1 MRSANS
7 VALGPARRAKRRLV
21 AASLAVIVGSGV
33 IAALPTA
40 AMASPSIVSQ
50 TYGYTG
56 ATTTFTVPAGVTQ
69 LTVSMMGAQ
78 GGRGGVDSQGLPA
91 SGGYAGLIT
100 GTMAVT
106 PGQVLTIAVG
116 SGGATGRSS
125 VAHAL
130 GTTPA
135 GAGAA
140 GGLNPLGTYKGGF
153 GGLAGHSGTSGDGG
167 GGGAAT
173 VITTSGATIVA
184 AGAGGGGG
192 SGQYL
197 PLDGRAAYAFFTAR
211 PNPVSTLGQDGLSVN
226 DVCTT
231 SCDGG
236 GSGAGG
242 GGVIGGAQGN
252 VEFGTG
258 TYTEWFGY
266 GGYPG
271 SSDTASVSGL
281 SSSYQFYAGNNG
293 AGSVTISYAAG
304 APDVPTSVSGTA
316 GDTTVALAW
325 TAPASVGQSA
335 ITDYT
340 IQYALASDPTNWIDF
355 SDGVSTATTATVTGL
370 TDGTAYIFQVSAVNA
385 VGAGSPS
392 AASSQVTPFGVPDA
406 PTISTITPADGSF
419 SVDFAAGA
427 SGSPITG
434 YDYELNGSGNW
445 VSSGATATPLAIA
458 GLVNGTQYSV
468 RIRAVSAI
476 GAGQPSAAVLATP
489 QALPGAPSI
498 TSTAVGVGSA
508 TIAFTPGFS
517 GGAAIT
523 DYQYQLNGG
532 SWVSSGSSTS
542 PFTITG
548 LANGTTYSV
557 AIRAVNATGP
567 GAASPSSSVT
577 TPDLPAAPVVSSVVP
592 GDSSVSIAFTPGA
605 TGGSTITSYQYQL
618 TVAGA
623 WTTAPSLTSPIAVSA
638 LVNGTTY
645 AVSVRAVNAVG
656 TGPGSVAQPATP
668 ATTPGAPTITG
679 NTVAGSNLQLSAA
692 FTPPTSDGGSAI
704 TTYQYSTDA
713 GATWRVRTDGGST
726 ASPVVITTLSTDGTT
741 LLVNG
746 ITYSVELRAVNTVG
760 VGIASAVATGIAQT
774 VPSAP
779 SITSVT
785 AGPSSLAVVFA
796 PAGNGGAAITAYQY
810 QLGSG
815 SWTDT
820 GTLGTSF
827 LIGGLANGTPYA
839 VSVRAVNVVGNST
852 PSAPATGTPVSAP
865 GQPTITSVTRADHS
879 LSVAVTATDTGG
891 SAITG
896 WEYTTDGG
904 ATWRTAGVGI
914 TSPLTITT
922 LSTDGTTV
930 VTNGTG
936 YPIAVRVINAVG
948 TSVAS
953 AITTV
958 APSAAPSAP
967 TIVLTPLNQAIQVAF
982 TPGSDGGSP
991 VSSIEYRLD
1000 GLTWINAGSL
1010 ASPFTIAGLNNGTA
1024 YAVQVRA
1031 NNGIGT
1037 GAASTPSSATP
1048 RTVPDAPTA
1057 VSAQPGTAQAVVSW
1071 TAPASNGGSPITAYV
1086 ASAYAS
1092 AVSATALATC
1102 TTATASCSIPGLTNT
1117 TTYYVS
1123 VIAQNVAGSGIASS
1137 PRVAVTP
1144 VALPSAPTL
1153 NTLTGGN
1160 TFVTLAFTAG
1170 SAGSSPI
1177 TGYDYQ
1183 LNGGAWQSAG
1193 STASPITISGLTNG
1207 TSYTVA
1213 LRATSAAGAGD
1224 PSSTLTATPFTAP
1237 NAPDSTTIVADGRN
1251 ASIVVSWAAANNN
1264 GSAISLYSVVAWSAA
1279 AQGVQS
1285 GTCST
1290 AGALTCTVTGL
1301 VNGTTYYVTVQS
1313 TNAAGA
1319 STRSTPRVPATPSPF
1334 PGAVSAVTGTAG
1346 SGQVALTWT
1355 AGSTGTGA
1363 ITDYTIWYSSGGAYT
1378 QFTDGTS
1385 TATSATVTGLTN
1397 GVAYTFEV
1405 KALNSNGA
1413 GPVSAASPPVTP
1425 ATVPDAPSIDTATP
1439 GNARAMLTWTAPVNN
1454 GGSAITGYVITP
1466 SGGSPIT
1473 VGNVTSYT
1481 VTGLTN
1487 GTPYTFTVAA
1497 INTAG
1502 TGAASALSSS
1512 VTPLTTVADAPTI
1525 GTATPANTSA
1535 TLTWTAPLNNGG
1547 AAITGYVITP
1557 SGGSPITVG
1566 NVTNYTVTGLTNGT
1580 AYTFTVAAI
1589 NTAGTGGDS
1598 AASNSVTPA
1607 TTVAD
1612 APTIGIATAGDTSAT
1627 LTWTAPLSDGG
1638 LAISGYVI
1646 TPSSGSPITVGNV
1659 TTYAVTGL
1667 TNGTAYT
1674 FTVLAINT
1682 AGNSVASAASN
1693 SVMPA
1698 AGSGGATT
1706 PTLPV
1711 RVGGPDRSA
1720 TAIAAS
1726 VLDYATT
1733 GNAGAVVLAR
1743 SDDYPDALVGTTL
1756 AAAKHAPLLFS
1767 QGSSLSATTRAEI
1780 QRVLPAGGTVYLLGG
1795 VAAIP
1800 ASVATNIT
1808 ALGYV
1813 PVRYAGADRFG
1824 TALAVAD
1831 ALGDP
1836 STVLL
1841 ATGVNFPD
1849 ALAAG
1854 PAAAHLGGVVLLTSG
1869 PTMPA
1874 SVTAYLL
1881 AHPGKVYAVGGPA
1894 VAADPAA
1901 TALSG
1906 ADRYATAAAVA
1917 MAVFSGPTSVGVAS
1931 GEAFADALSG
1941 GAFEA
1946 HHGGPILLTTAIA
1959 LPAPTIGY
1967 LNDGRSTIV
1976 NVTIFGGTSAVS
1988 TGVQTA
1994 VGTALGL

>member
-7 VALGPARRAKRRLV
+7 VALGLARSAKPRLV
-21 AASLAVIVGSGV
+21 AASVAVIVGSGV

-40 AMASPSIVSQ
+40 AMASPSTVSQ

-69 LTVSMMGAQ
+69 LTVSMTGAQ

-116 SGGATGRSS
+116 QGGVTGRSS
-125 VAHAL
+125 VAHGV

-173 VITTSGATIVA
+173 VITTGGATIVA

-192 SGQYL
+192 SGQYYS
-197 PLDGRAAYAFFTAR
+197 LDGRAAYAFFTAR

-231 SCDGG
+231 TCDGG

-242 GGVIGGAQGN
+242 GGVVGGAQGN

-304 APDVPTSVSGTA
+304 APDVPTGVAGTP
-316 GDTTVALAW
+316 GDTAVALAW

-340 IQYALASDPTNWIDF
+340 IQYALASDPTTWIDY
-355 SDGVSTATTATVTGL
+355 SDGVSTATSATVTGL
-370 TDGTAYIFQVSAVNA
+370 TDGTAYIFRVSAVNA
-385 VGAGSPS
+385 VGTGSPS
-392 AASSQVTPFGVPDA
+392 ASSSEVTPSGVPDA
-406 PTISTITPADGSF
+406 PTISTITPADGSL
-419 SVDFAAGA
+419 SVAFAAGA

-434 YDYELNGSGNW
+434 YDYELSGSGNW
-445 VSSGATATPLAIA
+445 VSSGATATPLAVA

-476 GAGQPSAAVLATP
+476 GDGQPSAAVLATP

-508 TIAFTPGFS
+508 TISFTPGFS

-532 SWVSSGSSTS
+532 SWVSSGSSSS

-557 AIRAVNATGP
+557 AIRAVNATGA
-567 GAASPSSSVT
+567 GTASPSSSVT
-577 TPDLPAAPVVSSVVP
+577 TPALPAAPVVTSVVP

-618 TVAGA
+618 TVAGG
-623 WTTAPSLTSPIAVSA
+623 WTTAPSLTSPIAVSG

-656 TGPGSVAQPATP
+656 AGAGSAAQSATP
-668 ATTPGAPTITG
+668 ATTPSAPTITG
-679 NTVAGSNLQLSAA
+679 NTVAGSDLQLSAA
-692 FTPPTSDGGSAI
+692 FTPPASDGGSAI
-704 TTYQYSTDA
+704 TTYQYSTDG
-713 GATWRVRTDGGST
+713 GATWRARSAGTT
-726 ASPVVITTLSTDGTT
+726 ASPLVISTESGDGTT

-746 ITYSVELRAVNTVG
+746 TTYFVELRAVNAVG

-774 VPSAP
+774 VPSGP
-779 SITSVT
+779 TITTVT
-785 AGPSSLAVVFA
+785 AGPSSLSVVFA
-796 PAGNGGAAITAYQY
+796 PASNGGAAIIAYQY

-815 SWTDT
+815 SWIDT

-827 LIGGLANGTPYA
+827 LISGLTNGTPYA
-839 VSVRAVNVVGNST
+839 VSVRAVNSQGNGAA
-852 PSAPATGTPVSAP
+852 SAPVSGTPVSAP
-865 GQPTITSVTRADHS
+865 GQPTITGITRGDQS
-879 LSVAVTATDTGG
+879 LSIAVTAADTGG

-896 WEYTTDGG
+896 WQYTTDGG
-904 ATWRTAGVGI
+904 TTWFGAAGT
-914 TSPLTITT
+914 TSPLTITA
-922 LSTDGTTV
+922 LSTNGTTL

-936 YPIAVRVINAVG
+936 YPIAVRAINVVG

-967 TIVLTPLNQAIQVAF
+967 TIVLTPLNEAILVGF

-991 VSSIEYRLD
+991 VSSIEYRLNSD
-1000 GLTWINAGSL
+1000 AWVNAGTLS
-1010 ASPFTIAGLNNGTA
+1010 SPFTIAGLDNGTA

-1037 GAASTPSSATP
+1037 GAASAPSTATP
-1048 RTVPDAPTA
+1048 RTVPDAPIA
-1057 VSAQPGTAQAVVSW
+1057 VSAQPGTSQAVVSW
-1071 TAPASNGGSPITAYV
+1071 TAPASNGGSPITTYV

-1092 AVSATALATC
+1092 SVSATALATC
-1102 TTATASCSIPGLTNT
+1102 TTAAASCSIPGLTNT

-1123 VIAQNVAGSGIASS
+1123 VVAQNVAGSGIASS

-1153 NTLTGGN
+1153 NSLTGGN

-1183 LNGGAWQSAG
+1183 LNGGVWQSAG
-1193 STASPITISGLTNG
+1193 STASPLTISGLING

-1237 NAPDSTTIVADGRN
+1237 DAPNATTIVADGRN
-1251 ASIVVSWAAANNN
+1251 ASIVVSWAAANSN

-1279 AQGVQS
+1279 AQGTQS

-1319 STRSTPRVPATPSPF
+1319 STRSTPRVPATPSLF
-1334 PGAVSAVTGTAG
+1334 PGAVSTVTGVAG
-1346 SGQVALTWT
+1346 NGQVALTWT
-1355 AGSTGTGA
+1355 PGGMGASA

-1378 QFTDGTS
+1378 QFSDGTS

-1405 KALNSNGA
+1405 YAVNTNGT
-1413 GPVSAASPPVTP
+1413 GPVSAASAPVTP
-1425 ATVPDAPSIDTATP
+1425 ATVPDAPTIGTATP
-1439 GNARAMLTWTAPVNN
+1439 GNARATITWTAPLNN
-1454 GGSAITGYVITP
+1454 GGSAVTGYVITP
-1466 SGGSPIT
+1466 STGSPVT
-1473 VGNVTSYT
+1473 VGNVTTYPL
-1481 VTGLTN
+1481 TGLTN
-1487 GTPYTFTVAA
+1487 GAAYTFMVAA
-1497 INTAG
+1497 INTMG
-1502 TGAASALSSS
+1502 TGAASASSAS
-1512 VTPLTTVADAPTI
+1512 ATPLTTVADPPTI

-1547 AAITGYVITP
+1547 STITGYVITP
-1557 SGGSPITVG
+1557 STGSPITVG
-1566 NVTNYTVTGLTNGT
+1566 NVTTYAVTGLTNGT

-1589 NTAGTGGDS
+1589 NTTGTGGDS
-1598 AASNSVTPA
+1598 AASNSVTPS
-1607 TTVAD
+1607 TTVAG
-1612 APTIGIATAGDTSAT
+1612 APTIGTATAGDTSAT

-1674 FTVLAINT
+1674 FTVWAINT
-1682 AGNSVASAASN
+1682 AGNSAASAASN

-1698 AGSGGATT
+1698 AGGGGATT

-1711 RVGGPDRSA
+1711 RVAGPDRSA

-1733 GNAGAVVLAR
+1733 GSAGAVVLAR

-1756 AAAKHAPLLFS
+1756 AAAKHAPLLFT
-1767 QGSSLSATTRAEI
+1767 QGSSLSAATRAEI

-1795 VAAIP
+1795 IAAIP

-1813 PVRYAGADRFG
+1813 PVRYSGANRFG

-1854 PAAAHLGGVVLLTSG
+1854 SAAAHLGGVVLLTNG
-1869 PTMPA
+1869 PIMPA

-1881 AHPGKVYAVGGPA
+1881 AHHGTVYAVGGPA

-1917 MAVFSGPTSVGVAS
+1917 IALFSGPTNVGVAS
-1931 GEAFADALSG
+1931 GETFADALSG

-1959 LPAPTIGY
+1959 LPAPTSGY
-1967 LNDGRSTIV
+1967 LNNGKSTIV

-1988 TGVQTA
+1988 TDVQAA

>member
-1 MRSANS
+1 MRSTNS
-7 VALGPARRAKRRLV
+7 VVLGLARSAKPRIV
-21 AASLAVIVGSGV
+21 AASVAVIVGSGV
-33 IAALPTA
+33 IAAMPIA
-40 AMASPSIVSQ
+40 AMASPSTVSQ

-56 ATTTFTVPAGVTQ
+56 ATTTFIVPAGVTQ
-69 LTVSMMGAQ
+69 LTLSMTGAQ
-78 GGRGGVDSQGLPA
+78 GGLGGVDSIGFPA
-91 SGGYAGLIT
+91 AGGYAGLIT
-100 GTMAVT
+100 GTIAVT

-116 SGGATGRSS
+116 QGGTTGRSS
-125 VAHAL
+125 VSHAL

-140 GGLNPLGTYKGGF
+140 GGLNPLGAYKGGF
-153 GGLAGHSGTSGDGG
+153 GGLAGRSGSSGDGG

-211 PNPVSTLGQDGLSVN
+211 PNPASTLGQDGLSVN
-226 DVCTT
+226 DVCTS

-242 GGVIGGAQGN
+242 GGVVGGAQGN

-271 SSDTASVSGL
+271 SSDTAGVSGL

-304 APDVPTSVSGTA
+304 APDVPTGVAGTA

-340 IQYALASDPTNWIDF
+340 IQYALASDPTTWIDY
-355 SDGVSTATTATVTGL
+355 SDGVSTATSATVTGL

-385 VGAGSPS
+385 VGTGSPS
-392 AASSQVTPFGVPDA
+392 ASSSQVTPSGVPDA
-406 PTISTITPADGSF
+406 PTISTITPADGSL

-445 VSSGATATPLAIA
+445 VSSGATATPLGIA

-476 GAGQPSAAVLATP
+476 GVGQPSAAVVATP

-508 TIAFTPGFS
+508 TISFTPGFS
-517 GGAAIT
+517 GGATIT
-523 DYQYQLNGG
+523 DYEYQLNGAG
-532 SWVSSGSSTS
+532 SWLSSASSSS
-542 PFTITG
+542 PFTIPG

-567 GAASPSSSVT
+567 GTASPSSSVT
-577 TPDLPAAPVVSSVVP
+577 TPDLPAAPVVASVTP

-605 TGGSTITSYQYQL
+605 TGGSTITAYQYQTL
-618 TVAGA
+618 VAGA
-623 WTTAPSLTSPIAVSA
+623 WTTAPSLSSPIAVYG

-656 TGPGSVAQPATP
+656 TGPGSAAQPATP
-668 ATTPGAPTITG
+668 ATTPSAPTITG
-679 NTVAGSNLQLSAA
+679 STVAGSDLHLSAA
-692 FTPPTSDGGSAI
+692 FTPPASDGGSAI
-704 TTYQYSTDA
+704 TTYQYTTDA
-713 GATWRVRTDGGST
+713 GTTWRARDDAPST
-726 ASPVVITTLSTDGTT
+726 ASPLAISIASDGTT
-741 LLVNG
+741 TLVNG
-746 ITYSVELRAVNTVG
+746 TTYYVELRAVNGVG
-760 VGIASAVATGIAQT
+760 AGIASAVATGIPLVA
-774 VPSAP
+774 PSAP
-779 SITSVT
+779 TITTVT
-785 AGPSSLAVVFA
+785 AGPSSLSVVFA
-796 PAGNGGAAITAYQY
+796 PASNGGAAISAYQY

-827 LIGGLANGTPYA
+827 LISGLTNGTPYA
-839 VSVRAVNVVGNST
+839 VSVRAVNSQGNGAA
-852 PSAPATGTPVSAP
+852 SAPVSGTPVSAP
-865 GQPTITSVTRADHS
+865 GQPTITGITRGDQS
-879 LSVAVTATDTGG
+879 LSVAVTAADNGG
-891 SAITG
+891 SPITG

-904 ATWRTAGVGI
+904 TTWAAAAGT
-914 TSPLTITT
+914 TSPLTITA
-922 LSTDGTTV
+922 LSTNGTTL

-936 YPIAVRVINAVG
+936 YPIAVRAINVVG

-991 VSSIEYRLD
+991 VSSIEYRLN
-1000 GLTWINAGSL
+1000 GVTWINAGSL
-1010 ASPFTIAGLNNGTA
+1010 ASPFTIAGLDNGTA

-1037 GAASTPSSATP
+1037 GAASTPSTTTP

-1057 VSAQPGTAQAVVSW
+1057 VSAQPGTSQAVVSW

-1123 VIAQNVAGSGIASS
+1123 VNAQNVAGSGIASS

-1183 LNGGAWQSAG
+1183 LNGGVWISAG
-1193 STASPITISGLTNG
+1193 STTSPITISGLTNG

-1264 GSAISLYSVVAWSAA
+1264 GSAISLYSIVAWSAA
-1279 AQGVQS
+1279 AQGTQS

-1290 AGALTCTVTGL
+1290 AGTLTCTVTGL
-1301 VNGTTYYVTVQS
+1301 VNGTTYYVTVQA

-1319 STRSTPRVPATPSPF
+1319 STRSTPRVPATPSVN

-1355 AGSTGTGA
+1355 PGGMGASA

-1378 QFTDGTS
+1378 QFSDGTS

-1405 KALNSNGA
+1405 YAVNSNGT
-1413 GPVSAASPPVTP
+1413 GPVSAASAPVTP
-1425 ATVPDAPSIDTATP
+1425 ATVPDAPTIGTATP
-1439 GNARAMLTWTAPVNN
+1439 GNARATITWTAPVNN
-1454 GGSAITGYVITP
+1454 GGSAVTGYVITP
-1466 SGGSPIT
+1466 SSGSPVTI
-1473 VGNVTSYT
+1473 GNVSTYT

-1487 GTPYTFTVAA
+1487 GIAYTFTVAA
-1497 INTAG
+1497 INTVG
-1502 TGAASALSSS
+1502 TGASASTAS
-1512 VTPLTTVADAPTI
+1512 VTPVTTVADPPTI
-1525 GTATPANTSA
+1525 GTATSANTSA

-1547 AAITGYVITP
+1547 FAITGYVITP
-1557 SGGSPITVG
+1557 SSGAPITVG
-1566 NVTNYTVTGLTNGT
+1566 NVTSYAVTGLTNGT

-1589 NTAGTGGDS
+1589 TTAGPGGDS
-1598 AASNSVTPA
+1598 AASNSVTPS

-1682 AGNSVASAASN
+1682 AGNSVPSAASN

-1698 AGSGGATT
+1698 AGGGGGATT

-1733 GNAGAVVLAR
+1733 GAAGAVVLAR

-1894 VAADPAA
+1894 AAADPAA

-1917 MAVFSGPTSVGVAS
+1917 IAVFSGPTSVGVAS